1 MRSTHPDETL
11 DNNNSYNSMWIDS
24 DDGWDPLEG
33 ASLGIFFFLQWR
45 FDNHE
50 RARIS
55 TKGID
60 YDQ

>member
-1 MRSTHPDETL
+1 
-11 DNNNSYNSMWIDS
+11 MWIDS